1 MFRLRWKS
9 LARSLVRWRAIANS
23 VFALCYFYAV
33 IFTWYSGKSGCIINE
48 LLTLKIFFNLKL
60 LRNSVRLA
68 MISGR
73 RLGGAI
79 WTMWHSDM
87 LIMKCQ
93 MSPYIVNFL
102 IPFFK

>member
-1 MFRLRWKS
+1 MFLRRKS
-9 LARSLVRWRAIANS
+9 LARSLIRWRATANS

-48 LLTLKIFFNLKL
+48 LLILVIFFDLKL

-93 MSPYIVNFL
+93 MSPYNRK
-102 IPFFK
+102 FFNTFF